1 MGRGGR
7 ALNGE
12 RGETSWLAVWA
23 AVGCGI
29 GGAINVGKVPMAM
42 DLLRQEFGL
51 SLVTAGWVASMLSTL
66 AVFSALFIGVVCDRI
81 GHLRM
86 TGIGIAIS
94 IAATL
99 AGLLVHDSGGLL
111 LTRFGEG
118 VGFLIVVI
126 AAPGLVS
133 TAANSVDRR
142 FALGIWATYL
152 PTGVGLTMLV
162 APILLPLWGWRSLWW
177 LSIVSLATAGFAI
190 FHLRHRYAG
199 HPADSPHSLSDVT
212 SAVLNLTPWLLGF
225 VFCSWAIQY
234 FALIVWLP
242 TFLEQ
247 QYNLSHGMVGL
258 LCTVVVFV
266 HAPGNLLGGVLVKRH
281 YRRGTLIVV
290 AGIITALLSLIVYL
304 ELLPDVLR
312 YLACIALSFS
322 GGLISASV
330 LSSTEALAK
339 TRRQIGTLQGLFI
352 QCAHLGQFVGPPLI
366 ALLVSRSGLWQDA
379 LWITGSAA
387 VASILLGMAIQ
398 RREGRSLLAAVS

>member
-1 MGRGGR
+1 MNR
-7 ALNGE
+7 E
-12 RGETSWLAVWA
+12 TGETNWLAVWA

-66 AVFSALFIGVVCDRI
+66 AVFTALFIGVVCDRI

-86 TGIGIAIS
+86 TGIGLAIS

-99 AGLLVHDSGGLL
+99 AGLFVDASGGLL
-111 LTRFGEG
+111 MTRFGEG

-133 TAANSVDRR
+133 TAANSRDRR

-162 APILLPLWGWRSLWW
+162 APILLPQWGWRSLWW
-177 LSIVSLATAGFAI
+177 LSIVCMAIAGLVIYRLRQAYAT
-190 FHLRHRYAG
+190 

-212 SAVLNLTPWLLGF
+212 TAVLDLMPWLLGF
-225 VFCSWAIQY
+225 IFCSWAIQY

-242 TFLEQ
+242 TFLQEQ
-247 QYNLSHGMVGL
+247 YDMSQGVVGL
-258 LCTVVVFV
+258 LCTAVVFV
-266 HAPGNLLGGVLVKRH
+266 HAPGNLLGGALVKHH
-281 YRRGTLIVV
+281 YRRSVLIMS
-290 AGIITALLSLIVYL
+290 AGVITAMLSFVVYL
-304 ELLPDVLR
+304 DLLPDLLR
-312 YLACIALSFS
+312 YIACLALSFC

-339 TRRQIGTLQGLFI
+339 TPRQIGTLQGLFI
-352 QCAHLGQFVGPPLI
+352 QCAHLGQFIGPPLI
-366 ALLVSRSGLWQDA
+366 AALVARSGLWQDA

-387 VASILLGMAIQ
+387 CVSILLGMAIH
-398 RREGRSLLAAVS
+398 RREGRLLLAASQ

>member
-1 MGRGGR
+1 MNRES
-7 ALNGE
+7 A
-12 RGETSWLAVWA
+12 ETNWLAVWA

-51 SLVTAGWVASMLSTL
+51 SLVAAGWVASMLSTL
-66 AVFSALFIGVVCDRI
+66 AVFTALFIGVICDRV

-86 TGIGIAIS
+86 TGIGLGVS

-99 AGLLVHDSGGLL
+99 AGLFVHDSGGLL

-133 TAANSVDRR
+133 TAAKSADRR

-162 APILLPLWGWRSLWW
+162 APILLPLWGWRSLWL
-177 LSIVSLATAGFAI
+177 LSIVCLATAGFAI
-190 FHLRHRYAG
+190 YRYRHHYAG

-212 SAVLNLTPWLLGF
+212 SAVLDLTPWLLGF
-225 VFCSWAIQY
+225 IFCSWAIQY

-242 TFLEQ
+242 TFLEE

-258 LCTVVVFV
+258 LCTAVVFA
-266 HAPGNLLGGVLVKRH
+266 HAPGNLVGGALIKHH
-281 YRRGTLIVV
+281 YRRGTLIVT
-290 AGIITALLSLIVYL
+290 AGMITALLSLVVYL
-304 ELLPDVLR
+304 DLVPELLR

-352 QCAHLGQFVGPPLI
+352 QCAHLGQFIGPPLI

-379 LWITGSAA
+379 LWVTGSAA
-387 VASILLGMAIQ
+387 GASILLGIAVL
-398 RREGRSLLAAVS
+398 RREGRPLLVVSR

>member
-1 MGRGGR
+1 MNR
-7 ALNGE
+7 E
-12 RGETSWLAVWA
+12 SVETSWLAVWA

-86 TGIGIAIS
+86 TGIGLAVS

-133 TAANSVDRR
+133 TAANSADRR

-177 LSIVSLATAGFAI
+177 LSIVCLAIAGLAI
-190 FHLRHRYAG
+190 YRLRQAYAG
-199 HPADSPHSLSDVT
+199 HPADSPHSMSDVT
-212 SAVLNLTPWLLGF
+212 SAVLDLMPWLLGI
-225 VFCSWAIQY
+225 VFCCWAIQY

-242 TFLEQ
+242 TFLEE
-247 QYNLSHGMVGL
+247 QYDLSQGMVGL
-258 LCTVVVFV
+258 LCTAVVFV
-266 HAPGNLLGGVLVKRH
+266 HAPGNLVGGALVKHH
-281 YRRGTLIVV
+281 YRRGTLIVF
-290 AGIITALLSLIVYL
+290 AGIVTTLLSCVVYL
-304 ELLPDVLR
+304 DLLPDPLR
-312 YLACIALSFS
+312 YLACLTLSFS

-352 QCAHLGQFVGPPLI
+352 QCAHLGQFIGPPLI

-379 LWITGSAA
+379 LWVTGTAA
-387 VASILLGMAIQ
+387 GFSILLGMAIH
-398 RREGRSLLAAVS
+398 RREGRSLLAAGS